1 MAILKGLHGST
12 GFLGLTHR
20 GSRGIVCTS
29 DEERTVTKTKKL
41 IWMPEEK
48 PPVPTVLEVTKFMTS
63 TAKRK
68 RKLMFNSTP
77 IVKGLYV
84 SVN

>member
-1 MAILKGLHGST
+1 M
-12 GFLGLTHR
+12 
-20 GSRGIVCTS
+20 
-29 DEERTVTKTKKL
+29 TKKPV
-41 IWMPEEK
+41 WMPDVK
-48 PPVPTVLEVTKFMTS
+48 PSVPTLLEVTKFMPS

-68 RKLMFNSTP
+68 RKSMFNSTP

>member
-1 MAILKGLHGST
+1 
-12 GFLGLTHR
+12 
-20 GSRGIVCTS
+20 
-29 DEERTVTKTKKL
+29 
-41 IWMPEEK
+41 MPEEK

-84 SVN
+84 SVNCYDSMTRFYLRPTT

>member
-1 MAILKGLHGST
+1 M
-12 GFLGLTHR
+12 
-20 GSRGIVCTS
+20 
-29 DEERTVTKTKKL
+29 TKTKKPV
-41 IWMPEEK
+41 WMPEEK

-68 RKLMFNSTP
+68 RKSMFNSTP
-77 IVKGLYV
+77 IVKSLYV

>member
-1 MAILKGLHGST
+1 M
-12 GFLGLTHR
+12 
-20 GSRGIVCTS
+20 
-29 DEERTVTKTKKL
+29 TKTKKP

-48 PPVPTVLEVTKFMTS
+48 PPVPTVLEVTKFMAS

>member
-1 MAILKGLHGST
+1 
-12 GFLGLTHR
+12 
-20 GSRGIVCTS
+20 
-29 DEERTVTKTKKL
+29 
-41 IWMPEEK
+41 MPEEK
-48 PPVPTVLEVTKFMTS
+48 PSVPTVLEVTKFMTS

-68 RKLMFNSTP
+68 RKSMFNSTP

>member
-12 GFLGLTHR
+12 GFWGLTHR
-20 GSRGIVCTS
+20 GDRGIVCTS
-29 DEERTVTKTKKL
+29 DEERTVTKTKKPV
-41 IWMPEEK
+41 WMPEEK
-48 PPVPTVLEVTKFMTS
+48 PPVPTMLDVTKFMVS
-63 TAKRK
+63 TVKRK
-68 RKLMFNSTP
+68 RKSMFNSTP

>member
-1 MAILKGLHGST
+1 M
-12 GFLGLTHR
+12 
-20 GSRGIVCTS
+20 
-29 DEERTVTKTKKL
+29 TKTKKPV
-41 IWMPEEK
+41 WMPEEK

>member
-1 MAILKGLHGST
+1 M
-12 GFLGLTHR
+12 
-20 GSRGIVCTS
+20 
-29 DEERTVTKTKKL
+29 TKTKKP

-68 RKLMFNSTP
+68 RKSMFNSTP